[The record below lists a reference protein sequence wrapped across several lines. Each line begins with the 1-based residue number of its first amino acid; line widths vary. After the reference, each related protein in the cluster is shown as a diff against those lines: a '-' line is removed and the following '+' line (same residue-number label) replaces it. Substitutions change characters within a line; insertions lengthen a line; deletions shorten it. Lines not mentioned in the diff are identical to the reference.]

1 MASEVFRGTSSAR
14 WVVGALLCLVV
25 ALGFVLRFHDLAA
38 NDLTEDEELATGL
51 PLLGY
56 GDLLTGISGR
66 PPLSFFTQKVVI
78 DIAGSTSPVTL
89 RLPRVIEGCAAI
101 VVLFLFMRSAWG
113 SRAGLLAAALLSLN
127 HFHVYWSR
135 DARYYPMLTL
145 CAVLALF
152 GLWNGGL
159 RGRPAGLAIFAAG
172 MAGAVLTHYAG
183 YLFAAS
189 LVLVL
194 PVVLW
199 SGPWM
204 QRLRQYPPR
213 RIVAA
218 AALLFTVG
226 LLAAWFLRDYLGRV
240 TRHLQWPD
248 ATQPLS
254 PLFDVS
260 PPFLWNRAGEML
272 GASGFLLGLVALL
285 GVVGLLHGARKSPA
299 WGALSFSVMATP
311 FILYYLF
318 PPAHPWNTKYFIFI
332 VPILVANVSLGVL
345 FLSRV
350 PAQWPRTA
358 WLAAPVLLCGLA
370 AYAIPNASRIGAMYA
385 HPDTA
390 QQDLGAD
397 LTRWSTAGETTYYT
411 WPERPRVLRHYYP
424 PADDPH
430 RQRML
435 TEASSFPALYADSG
449 NPWICL
455 DGKSDT
461 PSTVAAELLS
471 ARYTRVAYDVV
482 FLARA
487 PGIQRIA
494 FGETLAGSPEQQGP
508 LDLEPGG
515 ERSIEVLVPRDFDAT
530 LLLEAFVIGEAR
542 GSSIDVS
549 LSGHPSATAKVGKT
563 KRPLPVSVYRLERG
577 PARLRLHNTGKVPVR
592 IVSMGLVPALGDGP
606 LTLPAWDFYSLT
618 GSEVLA
624 SVWPDERPEGMLV
637 RDMRH
642 GQAATYRFHND
653 RERRVSI
660 RLRALNDPPHANQ
673 YQLHLSGTELEYHV
687 LSFDLENGEL
697 SWQQSPELVL
707 PPGAHLLSVGYIGLG
722 AAQFNEDTRNGRVL
736 TEESL
741 QNSGLHSIEI
751 VPMS

>member
-1 MASEVFRGTSSAR
+1 MASDVFRGKCSAR
-14 WVVGALLCLVV
+14 WVVAAALCLVV
-25 ALGFVLRFHDLAA
+25 AVGLALRSYDLAA

-66 PPLSFFTQKVVI
+66 PPLSFFTQKVAV

-89 RLPRVIEGCAAI
+89 RLPRVIEGGAAI
-101 VVLFLFMRSAWG
+101 VVMFLFMRSAWG
-113 SRAGLLAAALLSLN
+113 SRAGLLAAALLSIN

-145 CAVLALF
+145 CALIALLGF
-152 GLWNGGL
+152 WVSGQ
-159 RGRPAGLAIFAAG
+159 RGRRAGLMVFVAG
-172 MAGAVLTHYAG
+172 VAGAVLTHYAG

-189 LVLVL
+189 LFLAV

-204 QRLRQYPPR
+204 QRLRQYPAR
-213 RIVAA
+213 HMAVASG
-218 AALLFTVG
+218 LLGGVG
-226 LLAAWFLRDYLGRV
+226 LLGGWFLRDYLGRV

-248 ATQPLS
+248 PTQPLS

-260 PPFLWNRAGEML
+260 SLFLWNRASEML
-272 GASGFLLGLVALL
+272 GVSGLTLGFVVLL
-285 GVVGLLHGARKSPA
+285 GVAGLLHGAWKRPA
-299 WGALSFSVMATP
+299 WGALSVSVTATP
-311 FILYYLF
+311 FLLYYLF
-318 PPAHPWNTKYFIFI
+318 PPSHPWNTKYFIFI
-332 VPILVANVSLGVL
+332 VPVLVANVALGML
-345 FLSRV
+345 YLSRM
-350 PAQWPRTA
+350 PAQWLGTK
-358 WLAAPVLLCGLA
+358 WLAAPVLMCCLA
-370 AYAIPNASRIGAMYA
+370 AYGIPNATRLKAMYA

-397 LTRWSTAGETTYYT
+397 LTRWSTVGETTYYT

-424 PADDPH
+424 PADDPL

-435 TEASSFPALYADSG
+435 TDLSFFPAFYADSG

-494 FGETLAGSPEQQGP
+494 FGETLAGSPVAQGP
-508 LDLEPGG
+508 LDLEPGD
-515 ERSIEVLVPRDFDAT
+515 ERSIDALVPRDFDAT

-542 GSSIDVS
+542 GSSIEIS
-549 LSGHPSATAKVGKT
+549 LSGHPAATAKVGKT
-563 KRPLPVSVYRLERG
+563 KRPMPVTAYRLERG
-577 PARLRLHNTGKVPVR
+577 PVRLRLQNTGKVPVR
-592 IVSMGLVPALGDGP
+592 VVSLGLVPALGEGT

-673 YQLHLSGTELEYHV
+673 YQLHLPGTDLEYRV

-697 SWQQSPELVL
+697 SWQESPEIVL
-707 PPGAHLLSVGYIGLG
+707 PPGAHMLSVGYIGLS

-741 QNSGLHSIEI
+741 QNSGLHSIQI
-751 VPMS
+751 VPLS